1 VVFFLISGVM
11 YLHHEKHIIQHII
24 HRDLEPSNILI
35 DHRGEVKNIRFG
47 VSARISSS
55 SAQRDAFTCTFK
67 YMAVST
73 KIF

>member
-1 VVFFLISGVM
+1 MVVFFLISGVM
-11 YLHHEKHIIQHII
+11 YLHHEKHII

-67 YMAVST
+67 YMAVRT